1 MDGAELLHDV
11 AVVMGKAV
19 VDGIVD
25 GMVLEVVVA
34 AGVGIVEVIPLL
46 ALLGGLFFPYLG

>member
-11 AVVMGKAV
+11 AVVVGKAV
-19 VDGIVD
+19 VDWVVD
-25 GMVLEVVVA
+25 RMVLEVVVA
-34 AGVGIVEVIPLL
+34 AGVGVVKVIQLL

>member
-11 AVVMGKAV
+11 AVIMGKAV
-19 VDGIVD
+19 VDWIVD

-34 AGVGIVEVIPLL
+34 AGVGIVELIPLL